1 MNSERGFLRVT
12 AVLLGTLMVVAPS
25 FAATVVHTADHTFSL
40 QDIQGGFDGAIVLDD
55 PTIVCGAPIDASP
68 PCPVDATQPIVDSD
82 GDMLYPIDSEFGF
95 IVTDFSGAEE
105 KTIDGLYTEGWVGDL
120 VVGGEQV
127 GLVVSDAP
135 TETFKTPAVFGT

>member
-1 MNSERGFLRVT
+1 MAIPINPSEVLDFDQPLNADPDYSAVHVFSTDDVT
-12 AVLLGTLMVVAPS
+12 AT
-25 FAATVVHTADHTFSL
+25 FAGDRQGDEGADYV
-40 QDIQGGFDGAIVLDD
+40 DFDS
-55 PTIVCGAPIDASP
+55 TNTKT
-68 PCPVDATQPIVDSD
+68 TQEGVT
-82 GDMLYPIDSEFGF
+82 LYPIDSEFGF